1 MLDNGGQL
9 KVAGFGLIRLSK
21 MSQDKAKLAHP
32 VVIDYSSKSS
42 FNDQDSLPYWILI
55 SSSLKFITYFRGD
68 LYFISKSGLFYCNLE
83 YLFGHIVSPC
93 RLVLSTRNLQ
103 Q

>member
-21 MSQDKAKLAHP
+21 MSQDKAKLAQP

-42 FNDQDSLPYWILI
+42 FKDLDRLPFLLDFNIQQ
-55 SSSLKFITYFRGD
+55 FEV
-68 LYFISKSGLFYCNLE
+68 CNI
-83 YLFGHIVSPC
+83 F
-93 RLVLSTRNLQ
+93 
-103 Q
+103 